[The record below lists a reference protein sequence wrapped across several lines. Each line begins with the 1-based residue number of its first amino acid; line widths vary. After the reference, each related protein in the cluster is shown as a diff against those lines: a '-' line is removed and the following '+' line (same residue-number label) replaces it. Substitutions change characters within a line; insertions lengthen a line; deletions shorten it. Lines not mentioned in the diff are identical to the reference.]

1 VPRILVVG
9 DAEEAAEL
17 CFLLAVWGQEALAA
31 AGLDAALAL
40 AADFRPDAALVGL
53 GAPDA
58 ARLLRSAPGL
68 AGCCLVALTQRR
80 ASGEDVLALRWGFR
94 RCLHL
99 PVRGDELGR
108 LSHWLERAWPPNR
121 R

>member
-17 CFLLAVWGQEALAA
+17 CFLLAVWGQDALAA
-31 AGLDAALAL
+31 GGLDAAVAL
-40 AADFRPDAALVGL
+40 APDFRPDV
-53 GAPDA
+53 

-68 AGCCLVALTQRR
+68 AGCCLVALTHRR

-108 LSHWLERAWPPNR
+108 LLLWLERAWPPNR